1 MGVRSTILTKLP
13 LGVRKELEQRL
24 VDYGFSRYLELTHW
38 LNGLGY
44 RVSKGALNRYGIQF
58 ERRYLVQQAAS
69 EQAHELAEAASGD
82 DAMATEALVRLVQE
96 RLFSIL
102 LETEKP
108 AAAIDL
114 ARLTSIINNLSR
126 TTINYRRWRAES
138 QARLVKLQRAAAGKI
153 SAIERTG
160 GVSAAAAQCLR
171 DLLMSIDP
179 FSASTPAPNAPP
191 DTNKQ

>member
-1 MGVRSTILTKLP
+1 LSCRPTFLA
-13 LGVRKELEQRL
+13 
-24 VDYGFSRYLELTHW
+24 GF
-38 LNGLGY
+38 G
-44 RVSKGALNRYGIQF
+44 
-58 ERRYLVQQAAS
+58 ERQQAVEGWIPS
-69 EQAHELAEAASGD
+69 HAEAASGD
-82 DAMATEALVRLVQE
+82 EVRATEVRVRLVQE

-126 TTINYRRWRAES
+126 TTISPRRWRAES

-160 GVSAAAAQCLR
+160 GVSAAAAQCMR
-171 DLLMSIDP
+171 DLLLSIDP
-179 FSASTPAPNAPP
+179 FSASSPAPDAPLH
-191 DTNKQ
+191 TNTP

>member
-1 MGVRSTILTKLP
+1 MTPWR
-13 LGVRKELEQRL
+13 
-24 VDYGFSRYLELTHW
+24 
-38 LNGLGY
+38 
-44 RVSKGALNRYGIQF
+44 
-58 ERRYLVQQAAS
+58 
-69 EQAHELAEAASGD
+69 
-82 DAMATEALVRLVQE
+82 EALVRE

-126 TTINYRRWRAES
+126 TTINHRRWRAES

-160 GVSAAAAQCLR
+160 DVSAAAAQCMR
-171 DLLMSIDP
+171 DILLSIDP
-179 FSASTPAPNAPP
+179 FSASAPAPDAPP
-191 DTNKQ
+191 DTTNHRTAPK